1 MIHHHDEVNK
11 VQLQTYFITFII
23 FSNIKGKG
31 DMTIIY
37 NSFAIDKLRF
47 SDYGINL
54 SGNMKQLK
62 IN

>member
-37 NSFAIDKLRF
+37 NSFAIDISLTIAQT
-47 SDYGINL
+47 YLEI
-54 SGNMKQLK
+54 
-62 IN
+62 

>member
-37 NSFAIDKLRF
+37 NSFAIDMRF
-47 SDYGINL
+47 SNYSTNL
-54 SGNMKQLK
+54 SGNMKLLI